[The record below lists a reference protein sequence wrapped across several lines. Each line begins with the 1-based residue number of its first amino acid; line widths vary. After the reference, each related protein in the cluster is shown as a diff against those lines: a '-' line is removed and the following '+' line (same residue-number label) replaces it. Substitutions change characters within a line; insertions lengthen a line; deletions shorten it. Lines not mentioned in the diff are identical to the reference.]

1 MRKLNVQELLNELTY
16 DLRMEELEEVV
27 LGSQDAVIDFV
38 VNDAYNFKR
47 KSEYHELCDALV
59 KEKYWN
65 TISLLINAQDERV
78 NPEMAYVLHM
88 ATNFGFI
95 SEDLKAEALQLGYM
109 LREKEL
115 TDLTNHE
122 PTNISIIIAST
133 KAIRE
138 YETTPFLRIK
148 NLENIIKILPSV
160 LYNAYGDKYT
170 PNNITRNVI
179 FTILTKA
186 VPDATPA
193 EIITAFCKSQFPADL
208 SKEIKAYATRLRAFF
223 YELCNKIGDNALNMI
238 LTNACESILKFNA
251 RHKTDETFSD
261 KYLNFRLLDGVMNKQ
276 RDSKNEPRMMGELEK
291 THKLIKRFKV
301 TNKKYSDLF

>member
-16 DLRMEELEEVV
+16 ELGMEELEEVV
-27 LGSQDAVIDFV
+27 LGSQDAVIEFV
-38 VNDAYNFKR
+38 VNEGYSFKQ
-47 KSEYHELCDALV
+47 KKAFYELCDAIRDD
-59 KEKYWN
+59 KYWS

-88 ATNFGFI
+88 ATNFGFV
-95 SEDLKAEALQLGYM
+95 SEEIKAEALQLGYM

-115 TDLTNHE
+115 TDLTSHE

-133 KAIRE
+133 KAIRA

-148 NLENIIKILPSV
+148 NLENIIKVLPSV
-160 LYNAYGDKYT
+160 IYNAYGDKYT
-170 PNNITRNVI
+170 PNNITRNVL

-186 VPDATPA
+186 VPDVTPA
-193 EIITAFCKSQFPADL
+193 EIITAFCKSQFPTDL
-208 SKEIKAYATRLRAFF
+208 SKEVKAYATRLRAFF

-238 LTNACESILKFNA
+238 LTNTCEAILKFNN
-251 RHKTDETFSD
+251 RHNTEETFSD
-261 KYLNFRLLDGVMNKQ
+261 KYLNFKLLDGVINKQ
-276 RDSKNEPRMMGELEK
+276 RDVKSESRMMDELSK
-291 THKLIKRFKV
+291 THNLIKRFKI